1 MGDPNSRQSPLQ
13 AAQPIAPTAR
23 TPHDPRAPKEKP
35 PPAPCGQAR
44 SIPEG
49 DFYPSPGQPPQVA
62 SLGTRPPHRPILKG
76 LSNPQSN
83 ARPRP
88 PPNRNPGTVPFHLV
102 THRHYPPPSIQ
113 PSGVRG
119 SVRAPLD
126 PHLPNHV
133 PLGSPTAI
141 HDKPQRQSGNRSRIP
156 IPRRV
161 SCGWKPVICPSG
173 RHSSR
178 GTQRC
183 SDGASHSRHFWRPS
197 RKAPPLTARS

>member
-1 MGDPNSRQSPLQ
+1 MCGRRIPVSVQCAGGGTGTFSRDCVRRRIDPRSDELIQARGKMSQSPGGGRMGV
-13 AAQPIAPTAR
+13 PIPDNVPSRRHNQSPPPLGHPTAPAH
-23 TPHDPRAPKEKP
+23 TQEKT

-102 THRHYPPPSIQ
+102 THRQYPPP
-113 PSGVRG
+113 
-119 SVRAPLD
+119 
-126 PHLPNHV
+126 
-133 PLGSPTAI
+133 
-141 HDKPQRQSGNRSRIP
+141 
-156 IPRRV
+156 
-161 SCGWKPVICPSG
+161 
-173 RHSSR
+173 
-178 GTQRC
+178 
-183 SDGASHSRHFWRPS
+183 
-197 RKAPPLTARS
+197 PPK